1 MAKYNWNDKNGR
13 ARFAQDHTK
22 EMQIKYCD
30 EIYAGIRNTIIFD
43 QKVPK
48 YTKRDD
54 VEQNIILVAQ
64 DSVSAI
70 FNYAEGKTAVLNFAS
85 YKNPGGMFIKGAK
98 AQEECLCYE
107 SYLYNVL
114 NMLENSFYAYNKKN
128 LNKGLYTD
136 RALYTPDIRF
146 FKENDSIVADVLT
159 CAAPNNSLGIRYNA
173 FSKDENEKTLA
184 ERIEFVL
191 DIASSCNV
199 DTLILGAWGC
209 GVFKQNPQVVAK
221 LFMDKL
227 NKHKDIKNIIFA
239 IPDENSKNYKGF
251 VKEIKQTI

>member
-1 MAKYNWNDKNGR
+1 MSNYNWNDKEDR

-22 EMQIKYCD
+22 EMQIKYRD

-48 YTKRDD
+48 YTKRED
-54 VEQNIILVAQ
+54 VEQNILLVAE

-70 FNYAEGKTAVLNFAS
+70 FNHAEGKTAVLNFAS

-136 RALYTPDIRF
+136 RALYTPDVRF
-146 FKENDSIVADVLT
+146 FKDEESIMADVLT
-159 CAAPNNSLGIRYNA
+159 CAAPNNSLGIRYGA

-184 ERIEFVL
+184 ERIAFVL
-191 DIASSCNV
+191 DISSSCNV

-221 LFMDKL
+221 LFMEKL
-227 NKHKDIKNIIFA
+227 KEHKDIKNIIFA
-239 IPDENSKNYKGF
+239 IPDENSKNYKEF
-251 VKEIKQTI
+251 VKEVK